1 MHSLGLSA
9 KFPQQ
14 QMQFAGQ
21 QDAQR
26 QSQPDRDRPATLPSP
41 TPPPPILLRLPSVSL
56 GKQPTELRPRTQD
69 AASKGHP
76 NVAAPGLLAL
86 IGGPYR
92 FTVALTPGHR
102 QARQKT
108 AQLSLVSLKP
118 SVSAESRQTKQGE
131 KRWEAI
137 MEPYR
142 RELLALWQQSLAQAM
157 TEVEAMFRSR
167 RRAVPRQTAAAG
179 GGGRRPQGG
188 AAAPG
193 APGRGA
199 GPLPGPA
206 LFTEEDAGSLAVRSL
221 TEGYY
226 LAAAIHK
233 GHGCEKVQH
242 ELRQA
247 TDQDQ
252 RLLQTELLQ
261 KEHRASSSPERP
273 EEDEG
278 KHRQLEFMTD
288 FNLGTRPPQKK
299 PPSCS

>member
-21 QDAQR
+21 KDAQR

-69 AASKGHP
+69 AASKSHP

-86 IGGPYR
+86 TGG
-92 FTVALTPGHR
+92 LTPGHR

-108 AQLSLVSLKP
+108 AQLLLVSLKP
-118 SVSAESRQTKQGE
+118 SVSAEPRQTKQGE

-167 RRAVPRQTAAAG
+167 RRAVPRQTAVTG

-206 LFTEEDAGSLAVRSL
+206 LFTEEDAGSLAARSL

-226 LAAAIHK
+226 LAATIHK
-233 GHGCEKVQH
+233 GHG
-242 ELRQA
+242 
-247 TDQDQ
+247 
-252 RLLQTELLQ
+252 
-261 KEHRASSSPERP
+261 
-273 EEDEG
+273 
-278 KHRQLEFMTD
+278 
-288 FNLGTRPPQKK
+288 
-299 PPSCS
+299 

>member
-1 MHSLGLSA
+1 MLAAVLLAEVVSLHSLGLTA

-26 QSQPDRDRPATLPSP
+26 QSGSAFRPATLPSP
-41 TPPPPILLRLPSVSL
+41 TPPSPIPRPLPSVSL
-56 GKQPTELRPRTQD
+56 EKQRTELRPRTQD

-76 NVAAPGLLAL
+76 KVAAPGLLAL
-86 IGGPYR
+86 TGGSYR
-92 FTVALTPGHR
+92 LNAALTPGHR
-102 QARQKT
+102 HARQKT
-108 AQLSLVSLKP
+108 AQSSLKP
-118 SVSAESRQTKQGE
+118 SVSAKPRQTKQGE
-131 KRWEAI
+131 KRSEAT

-142 RELLALWQQSLAQAM
+142 RELLGLWQQSLAQAM

-167 RRAVPRQTAAAG
+167 KRAVPRQMAAAG
-179 GGGRRPQGG
+179 GGGRRPQGE

-193 APGRGA
+193 SHGRGA

-206 LFTEEDAGSLAVRSL
+206 LFTEENAGSPAARSL

-226 LAAAIHK
+226 LAATVHK

-247 TDQDQ
+247 TGQDQ
-252 RLLQTELLQ
+252 RRLQTELLQ
-261 KEHRASSSPERP
+261 KEH
-273 EEDEG
+273 
-278 KHRQLEFMTD
+278 
-288 FNLGTRPPQKK
+288 
-299 PPSCS
+299 